1 MAPPIQ
7 TADKRPISFILHN
20 LAQASAPVKVSLV
33 VRPEDLSRPDVSR
46 AAVVQTLGGAWW
58 DDWGPGLPSVQ
69 ISGTTGWGGGN
80 RPDGL
85 EAFKTLHSTIFQEW
99 HKQRADAIEAGLDPE
114 MVKLIFCDDLDEFT
128 WVVLPQ
134 QFQLR
139 RNKSRPLLSQ
149 YMIQLAYLADGVED
163 RSAAEAALKDL
174 MPSAEDFLAG
184 KDSFEAALDTINAFV
199 DKITGPIGAVL
210 GPIQAAVAG
219 FTATTAKVL
228 GFVNG
233 VVAAGMRVVTSVTG
247 PLMGIAQNMTRAA
260 ANVMACVQ
268 AVVTMPDRIKAEFQ
282 RVRAAFTNVFCLFRN
297 IFKSQSY
304 LPNYSDLYGASTCS
318 STAGG
323 SPISPYSQPGVNP
336 FPALMPVE
344 QPPVRMSGEGA
355 QALSRLA
362 TMDVVQARPT
372 LGQMG
377 GDLTVAANGLTF
389 REAA

>member
-7 TADKRPISFILHN
+7 KADKRPISFILHN
-20 LAQASAPVKVSLV
+20 LAQASAPVKVNLV
-33 VRPEDLSRPDVSR
+33 IRPEDLSRPDVSR
-46 AAVVQTLGGAWW
+46 ATVVQTLGGAWW

-85 EAFKTLHSTIFQEW
+85 VAFQELHSTIFKEW

-149 YMIQLAYLADGVED
+149 YTIQLAFLADGVED
-163 RSAAEAALKDL
+163 RATAEAELKALA
-174 MPSAEDFLAG
+174 PSAEDFLAG
-184 KDSFEAALDTINAFV
+184 KDSFESALGTINSFV
-199 DKITGPIGAVL
+199 DKITGPIGEVL

-219 FTATTAKVL
+219 FTALTAKAL

-247 PLMGIAQNMTRAA
+247 PLLSVAQNMARAA
-260 ANVMACVQ
+260 GNVIACVQ
-268 AVVTMPDRIKAEFQ
+268 AIRTMPDRIKAEFQ
-282 RVRAAFTNVFCLFRN
+282 RVRAAFTNVFCLLGN
-297 IFKSQSY
+297 IFKAGAY
-304 LPNYSDLYGASTCS
+304 LPNYADLYGASTCS

-323 SPISPYSQPGVNP
+323 SPISPYSQPGANP
-336 FPALMPVE
+336 FPVLMPVE
-344 QPPVRMSGEGA
+344 QSPVRMSGDGA

-362 TMDVVQARPT
+362 RMDAVMARPT
-372 LGQMG
+372 VAQIDS
-377 GDLTVAANGLTF
+377 DLKVAANGIRF
-389 REAA
+389 QEAA